1 MLTLR
6 IPLNNKINKKL
17 AIASLEI
24 IHLRG
29 LVASVPLGI
38 GSKGLTQRFY
48 SYKKYVQ
55 FLQGCLLKWHDGGG

>member
-1 MLTLR
+1 MLFLR
-6 IPLNNKINKKL
+6 IPLNNKTNKRL

-38 GSKGLTQRFY
+38 GSKGLALRFY

-55 FLQGCLLKWHDGGG
+55 FLEGCLLKWHDGG